1 MTEKEKKGSHPL
13 VELARTTIE
22 NFILHGDKPAP
33 TDNPET
39 SYKAAT
45 FVSLKKSGQ
54 LRGCIGTLLPS
65 RDSVEGEVIE
75 NSISAATRDPRF
87 PAVTAEEL
95 DSLVISVD
103 VLSEPEPVNNS
114 DELDPVKFGIIVR
127 SRGRTGVLLPDLP
140 GIDTVEKQV
149 DIARRKAGIGQDDD
163 VELFRFSVQ
172 RYE

>member
-1 MTEKEKKGSHPL
+1 MTEKDKKRSHPL
-13 VELARTTIE
+13 VELARTAIE

-54 LRGCIGTLLPS
+54 LRGCIGTLFPS
-65 RDSVEGEVIE
+65 KDSVEGEVIE

-103 VLSEPEPVNNS
+103 VLTEPKPVDNI

-149 DIARRKAGIGQDDD
+149 DVASRKAGIGQDDD
-163 VELFRFSVQ
+163 VDLFRFSVQ
-172 RYE
+172 RYV